1 MLHYWIGFFAVEIGL
16 CSHPDIT
23 IMADWVLNIN
33 CLAGLDSVIF
43 EEEEEKSE
51 LMTVMCVGE
60 KVKLA
65 AFVYT
70 YSQNNQSVKILC

>member
-1 MLHYWIGFFAVEIGL
+1 
-16 CSHPDIT
+16 
-23 IMADWVLNIN
+23 MADWVLNIN
-33 CLAGLDSVIF
+33 YLAGLDSVIF

-65 AFVYT
+65 AFVHT

>member
-1 MLHYWIGFFAVEIGL
+1 
-16 CSHPDIT
+16 
-23 IMADWVLNIN
+23 MADWVLNISY
-33 CLAGLDSVIF
+33 LAGLDSVIF

-51 LMTVMCVGE
+51 LICVGE